1 MGIHVFILCLFALYI
16 LCTSRL
22 PFQHRIHLDYII
34 DPELAKQ
41 AALKLAPEPM

>member
-1 MGIHVFILCLFALYI
+1 MGIHLFILCLFALYI

-22 PFQHRIHLDYII
+22 QHRIHLDYII

-41 AALKLAPEPM
+41 AALKLSPEPM